1 MRTKSLKPNTINV
14 VTLGC
19 SKNVVDS
26 EVLLGHL
33 KADDI
38 EAGHNMES
46 DDADIIV
53 VNTCGFIDNA
63 KQESIDTIL
72 AYANA
77 KEEGDIKKLYV
88 TGCLSERYRNDLKK
102 EIPEVDAWFGTF
114 ELQSLVQTLGAD
126 YKKDLVG
133 ERVVTTPSHYAYM
146 KISEGC
152 NRPCSFCAIPLMRG
166 KHVSKSIDNLVKEAK
181 HLVSRG
187 VKEIMLIAQD
197 TTYYGLDLYGER
209 KLNELLIALSD
220 VEGLEWIRLHYAY
233 PSAFPKEILE
243 TMKSRANICNYLDM
257 PLQHSSDSMLKT
269 MRRGINKKRS
279 EKLIHHIREVMP
291 DIALRTTMLVGH
303 PGETEDDIE
312 DLANFIREHR
322 FERLGIFTYSHEE
335 GTGAFDMEDSIPQE
349 VKDQRAEYLMGIQQ
363 EISYDLNQEK
373 IGKTLRVLIDRQ
385 EGGYWVGRSEY
396 DSPEVDN
403 EVLLP
408 QDNEDR
414 LGKFYEAQIEDA
426 TDFDLIAK
434 FV

>member
-126 YKKDLVG
+126 YKKNLVG

-197 TTYYGLDLYGER
+197 TTYYGLDLYRER

-257 PLQHSSDSMLKT
+257 PLQHSSDNMLKT

>member
-1 MRTKSLKPNTINV
+1 MRTKSLKPNKINV

-26 EVLLGHL
+26 EVLLGQL
-33 KADDI
+33 KADEI
-38 EAGHNMES
+38 EAGHNLENNE
-46 DDADIIV
+46 ANIVV

-72 AYANA
+72 AYSKA
-77 KEEGDIKKLYV
+77 KENGDIQKLFV
-88 TGCLSERYRNDLKK
+88 TGCLSERYRKDLME

-114 ELQSLVQTLGAD
+114 ELQSLIQTLGAD

-152 NRPCSFCAIPLMRG
+152 DRPCSFCAIPLMRG
-166 KHVSKSIDNLVKEAK
+166 KHVSKSIENLVKEAE

-209 KLNELLIALSD
+209 RLNELLLALSD
-220 VEGLEWIRLHYAY
+220 VPGIEWIRLHYAY
-233 PSAFPKEILE
+233 PSAFPLEILE
-243 TMKSRANICNYLDM
+243 TMRERSNICNYLDI
-257 PLQHSSDSMLKT
+257 PLQHSSNSMLKI

-279 EKLIHHIREVMP
+279 EKLIKQIREALP

-303 PGETEDDIE
+303 PGETEADIE
-312 DLANFIREHR
+312 DLADFIKEHR

-335 GTGAFDMEDSIPQE
+335 GTSAFDLEDVIPQE
-349 VKDQRAEYLMGIQQ
+349 IKEERAEYLMAIQQ
-363 EISYDLNQEK
+363 EVSYDLNSQK
-373 IGKTLRVLIDRQ
+373 VGQTLKVVIDRE
-385 EGGYWVGRSEY
+385 EGGYWVGRSEF

-403 EVLLP
+403 EVLIP
-408 QDNEDR
+408 TDNNARIGE
-414 LGKFYEAQIEDA
+414 FYRVEIVDS